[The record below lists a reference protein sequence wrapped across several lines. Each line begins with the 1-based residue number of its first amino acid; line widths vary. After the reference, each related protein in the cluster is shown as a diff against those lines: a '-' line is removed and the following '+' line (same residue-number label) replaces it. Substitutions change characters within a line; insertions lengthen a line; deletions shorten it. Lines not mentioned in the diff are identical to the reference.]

1 MCLPFIVARSI
12 IGLALPVFSQEQ
24 NTVDPEVRQQIE
36 VVIAK
41 QDKAYNKSDAAGCTT
56 DYTLILA

>member
-1 MCLPFIVARSI
+1 MSGCPAKNK
-12 IGLALPVFSQEQ
+12 

-36 VVIAK
+36 AVLAK

-56 DYTLILA
+56 DYTLIFA